1 MLLDLG
7 VAGSG
12 GMGAAP
18 VSWGEIADWRR
29 LTAQPLQPWEA
40 RALRHASVEYVGQLN
55 KSSDPGCPPP
65 WAAEPTEDDRQRV
78 AAGLAAMLSVNAK
91 QG

>member
-1 MLLDLG
+1 MLLDIG

-18 VSWGEIADWRR
+18 VTWVEIAEWRR

-40 RALRHASVEYVGQLN
+40 RAIRHASVEYVGQLN
-55 KSSDPGCPPP
+55 KSSDAACPPP
-65 WAAEPTEDDRQRV
+65 WAAEASEDDRARV
-78 AAGLAAMLSVNAK
+78 ADKLREAFGRGRK
-91 QG
+91 